1 MTAVAGARR
10 PATAGSR
17 SIKDHNVDETRQQS
31 PEWNAVDLRAL
42 IGALW
47 ARRWWVIGLV
57 ALFTTGGILVAMYT
71 TPVYRASAVLVSA
84 GAERNTMAGSI
95 GSAVGALGGLAA
107 LAGVG
112 LGGDDAGTEE
122 ALAVLRS
129 RQFTERF
136 ITDKRLMQ
144 RLFADRWDER
154 NQQWTVPAEEQPT
167 LARTYKYF
175 DKKIRVITRD
185 RKTGLVTLNVE
196 WTDRK
201 EAAEWANELIE
212 RLNAEMRAR
221 SIAQANAS
229 LGFLEQE
236 LAGTIEL
243 GTRDAINRLIESQ
256 IRHRM
261 VANVTP
267 EYAFRFVDRAMPS
280 DANDPIKPNK
290 LLLVAGGPL
299 LGMIVAVL
307 GVMFLPA
314 PIAGRSS
321 ASARS
326 VGGAEQA

>member
-1 MTAVAGARR
+1 M
-10 PATAGSR
+10 
-17 SIKDHNVDETRQQS
+17 RQQS

-42 IGALW
+42 LAALW
-47 ARRWWVIGLV
+47 VRRWWVIGLV
-57 ALFTTGGILVAMYT
+57 VVFTAGGVLVAMFT
-71 TPVYRASAVLVSA
+71 TPVYRASAVLISA
-84 GAERNTMAGSI
+84 GAERSTMTGSL

-112 LGGDDAGTEE
+112 LSGDDAGTEE

-129 RQFTERF
+129 RQFTESF
-136 ITDKRLMQ
+136 IKDKHLMQ

-154 NQQWTVPAEEQPT
+154 NQRWTVPEEKQPT

-196 WTDRK
+196 WTDRN
-201 EAAEWANELIE
+201 EAAEWANELIQ

-221 SIAQANAS
+221 AIAKANAS

-236 LAGTIEL
+236 LADTTDL
-243 GTRDAINRLIESQ
+243 GTRDAINRLIETQ
-256 IRHRM
+256 IRQRM

-267 EYAFRFVDRAMPS
+267 EYAFRIVDRAMPS

-290 LLLVAGGPL
+290 LLLVAGGL
-299 LGMIVAVL
+299 LAGIIFSVL
-307 GVMFLPA
+307 GVMFLMPPA
-314 PIAGRSS
+314 VARSS
-321 ASARS
+321 RRS
-326 VGGAEQA
+326 DAHGAVEAG